1 MNIRFCIT
9 IVIFICSLLNSQFI
23 SELPGNNNLNNFVQS
38 EEDYLNSVKKSNRLI
53 INHGFSSSMIS
64 NGRTFYSMSG
74 IDNNFSYNLFNNL
87 TLNGNVG
94 LYIVQ
99 SPLQKNNPLMEQMIM
114 SYDASITYKPFKNS
128 ILQFRVQYIPRQ
140 SNHSLFYKRFNN

>member
-9 IVIFICSLLNSQFI
+9 IVIFFYSLLNSQFI
-23 SELPGNNNLNNFVQS
+23 SELPGNNNLNNFVQL
-38 EEDYLNSVKKSNRLI
+38 EEDYINSTKKSNRFI

-74 IDNNFSYNLFNNL
+74 IDNDFSYNLFNNL

-99 SPLQKNNPLMEQMIM
+99 SPLQK
-114 SYDASITYKPFKNS
+114 
-128 ILQFRVQYIPRQ
+128 
-140 SNHSLFYKRFNN
+140 